1 MIIIKTQ
8 SKDAIMKVEHV
19 TVLEH
24 ETGAEVGTII
34 QNRLFSLGTYET
46 KERAKEVF
54 NEICNAIKKGSKR
67 DFIDHSEYKQKKN
80 RIHQELIFE
89 MPEI

>member
-46 KERAKEVF
+46 KERAKEVL
-54 NEICNAIKKGSKR
+54 NEICNAIIKGSKR
-67 DFIDHSEYKQKKN
+67 DFIESSIHQKKN

-89 MPEI
+89 MHGI